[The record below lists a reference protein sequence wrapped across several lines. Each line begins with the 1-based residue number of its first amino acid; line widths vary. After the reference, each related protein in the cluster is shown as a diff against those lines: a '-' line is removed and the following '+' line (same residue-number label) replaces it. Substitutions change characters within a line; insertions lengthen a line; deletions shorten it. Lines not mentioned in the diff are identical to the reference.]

1 MEKKLKKL
9 YILYPQKHENFSSKL
24 ILLLFLWLKGIIFNS
39 VNFQDFLWCG
49 EQKLHSA
56 LIGFLTSF

>member
-39 VNFQDFLWCG
+39 VNFQDFL
-49 EQKLHSA
+49 
-56 LIGFLTSF
+56 